1 MTHLKIVHGDATQEE
16 VVALVV
22 ALAARTVPAAK
33 EPPRHENW
41 RDPAHRMR
49 KYLPTGH
56 GAWRSSG
63 LPR

>member
-16 VVALVV
+16 VAALVV
-22 ALAARTVPAAK
+22 ALAARTVPEVKASPK
-33 EPPRHENW
+33 RENW
-41 RDPAHRMR
+41 RNPAQHMR
-49 KYLPTGH
+49 KHLPTGH